1 MMMMTICL
9 LITKLHYE
17 RDNVKSNKAI
27 LTPIGASG
35 GPWAR
40 SDQMGIK
47 RSKNSHTKSNIHSE
61 AGRGIIL

>member
-35 GPWAR
+35 GP
-40 SDQMGIK
+40 
-47 RSKNSHTKSNIHSE
+47 
-61 AGRGIIL
+61 